1 MDYIKVV
8 AQYKTSKDKEAFIKK
23 HIKTQYVPYVEK
35 LREALN
41 IANASTHIKVDS
53 KQVYKKDTPMMRF
66 LSMNKLVS
74 LYTDITFDDSNVV
87 GMYDALSKEGLMPLL
102 LSSIPETEVSEFMSL
117 VDMCVNDIYEN
128 ERELS
133 TIIENKLEAIN
144 LVVSQVFST
153 FEETLSQPEVKE
165 ALEDKIKQFTTKDNG
180 TNNE

>member
-8 AQYKTSKDKEAFIKK
+8 AQYKTSKDKETFIKK
-23 HIKTQYVPYVEK
+23 RIKTQYVPYVEK

-41 IANASTHIKVDS
+41 IANASTHIEIDS

-74 LYTDITFDDSNVV
+74 LYTDITFDNSNVV

-102 LSSIPETEVSEFMSL
+102 LSSIPATEVSEFMSL

-133 TIIENKLEAIN
+133 TIIENKLEEIS

-165 ALEDKIKQFTTKDNG
+165 DLEDKIKQFTTKDNG
-180 TNNE
+180 TNKE